1 LREHLI
7 VNSINNE
14 GKEMGE
20 SRQHKYL
27 KMKAVQPSND
37 NHKHPRNSKA
47 RIRLNI
53 LPVYERKMTPTQK
66 QAKQKD

>member
-1 LREHLI
+1 
-7 VNSINNE
+7 
-14 GKEMGE
+14 MGE

-47 RIRLNI
+47 RTRLNI